1 MAVNYV
7 QFYRGSLQAYEAATK
22 NRDTLYFVTN
32 SDDNRSYLYLGD
44 KLITGSI
51 TDLNG
56 LEDILLT
63 DVDNNHL
70 MVYDE
75 AQKKWVNKS
84 VLQAI
89 GVMTGAN
96 VEAQGTNGLVPAP
109 GIGMQDAFL
118 RGDGTWVKIPVS
130 EGVALVADEKSV
142 SILDKTIALKDFGVK
157 YYKFI
162 AETGSEEEGNLVE
175 AHYEAQLVDVLH
187 PWAAGLE
194 PKVVEENGELV
205 LGWFE
210 PNPTTVDGINSKIT
224 ILEKEVG
231 NLTSDVSLVQES
243 LSTVTEEVAKKANSE
258 NVYTKSETDDKI
270 AQAVV
275 DAEHL
280 KRKTFNSIQE
290 AEQFATSTPN
300 ADKYIYM
307 VLSSSATGNNQYDE
321 YLLVEGKLERVGDWG
336 VDLTDYATK
345 DQLDNYV
352 QKIDGYS
359 LISDTNVAKL
369 DTIEANAQKNLF
381 DSVNGE
387 EFFIDENRK
396 LNLQSIEIAKVKN
409 LSDTLFLLST
419 SIDNKVDAV
428 EFQTVKSSLENKIE
442 KLENNYSTLST
453 KVQSLQTSL
462 TNNYI
467 TKTEFAVVE
476 EAITWQEL
484 PNA

>member
-7 QFYRGSLQAYEAATK
+7 KFYRGSSQAYNAAIK
-22 NRDTLYFVTN
+22 NNDTLYFITD
-32 SDDNRSYLYLGD
+32 SDSNKSYLYLGE
-44 KLITGSI
+44 KLISGNI
-51 TDLNG
+51 TDLAS
-56 LEDILLT
+56 LEDLSLTGLDDKHLL
-63 DVDNNHL
+63 
-70 MVYDE
+70 VYDKTQE
-75 AQKKWVNKS
+75 KWVNKS

-89 GVMTGAN
+89 GVMIGASAD
-96 VEAQGTNGLVPAP
+96 AQGSNGLVPAP
-109 GIGMQDAFL
+109 GAGMQDAFL
-118 RGDGTWVKIPVS
+118 RGDGTWAKITAS
-130 EGVALVADEKSV
+130 EGVALAADEKSV
-142 SILDKTIALKDFGVK
+142 SILDKTIALKDFGIK

-162 AETGSEEEGNLVE
+162 AESGSEEEGNLVE
-175 AHYEAQLVDVLH
+175 AHYEAQLVDALH

-231 NLTSDVSLVQES
+231 NLTSDVSSVKES
-243 LSTVTEEVAKKANSE
+243 LSTKVDSIA
-258 NVYTKSETDDKI
+258 VYTKAETEDKI
-270 AQAVV
+270 AQAILNS
-275 DAEHL
+275 EHL
-280 KRKTFNSIQE
+280 KRKTFNSIEE
-290 AEQFATSTPN
+290 AEQFATSTTD

-307 VLSSSATGNNQYDE
+307 VLTSSADSNDKYDE
-321 YLLVEGKLERVGDWG
+321 YLYIDNQLEKVGAWT

-345 DQLDNYV
+345 DQLNNYV

-419 SIDNKVDAV
+419 SIDNKVDTV
-428 EFQTVKSSLENKIE
+428 EFQTVKSSLEDKIE
-442 KLENNYSTLST
+442 KLENNYLTLST

-462 TNNYI
+462 TNNYV
-467 TKTEFAVVE
+467 TKTEFAVIE

-484 PNA
+484 PNV